1 MYLKQLEI
9 SGFKSFA
16 ARTVLELEPGI
27 TAIVGPNGSGKSNI
41 ADALRW
47 TLGEQSVKSLRL
59 KKSEELVFAGT
70 DKRPKASLAEVKL
83 LLDNQQGRMPLG
95 FSEIE
100 LSRLLYRN
108 GDSEYRLNGNKAK
121 LNELQQLLIQAGF
134 GPNSYSVIGQ
144 GMIDSLILA
153 APAERKLL
161 FDEASGIREFELKK
175 ADTQRKLEAT
185 EANLER
191 LRDILGELAPR
202 LKNLERAVEAVSSR
216 QAVEA
221 ELAQCRGSYVA
232 TLTKQ
237 ISVYKSKL
245 TELDGA
251 LKAMSAQAEKLESER
266 QKLEVAA
273 TRSSQ
278 ERAKRADELQNLEA
292 KRDEIMS
299 RLSVCRA
306 ELAVRLDKAV
316 EQDLARELKRLQRQ
330 LESGQAKYE
339 RLKEALE
346 KAMAVENQRTAELES
361 ITHEIS
367 KAQSQLSR
375 IRRQNDQSSQ
385 FEYTRHALSL
395 LKHLSQGLTTGSMG
409 QEQMKLMVYKV
420 GRLLKL
426 AIQGQGDVLDQ
437 LKTMQLQI
445 TSLMRQREEMHD
457 NYTKAV
463 IKVRSLE
470 LDLAHLDKSQGTLAA
485 QIEQTKAKQ
494 QEQPEAGASTALKQR
509 QAAELEVELEALD
522 AQLGRVRQQIAEP
535 EGSDNTRIFALAREL
550 EAIQSG
556 LNQTRQTQQEYAKL
570 LEDDGQKLA
579 DQNKLIPIKAEPS
592 KMPLDEQERN
602 IALLEG
608 RLLAAAGEAGG
619 SLDEYQ
625 EVKERYSFLGEQV
638 SDLELAK
645 TDLVKLLKQ
654 FDELIKSR
662 FKEAFSD
669 ISKHF
674 SKTFEQLFGGG
685 RAALRLDVDAAGN
698 YGIEISAVPP
708 GKRTNGL
715 TQLSGGERALTGIA
729 LLSAILQRNPSPF
742 VVLDE
747 VDAALDEA
755 NSTRFATVLKQL
767 GGHCQILVI
776 THNRQTMQ
784 AANCLY
790 GVTMDE
796 HHVSRLLS
804 LRLDEARE
812 LAQQTS

>member
-1 MYLKQLEI
+1 MYLKRLEI

-70 DKRPKASLAEVKL
+70 DKRPKSSLAEVKL

-95 FSEIE
+95 YSEIE
-100 LSRLLYRN
+100 LGRMLYRN
-108 GDSEYRLNGNKAK
+108 GDSEYRLNGTKAK
-121 LNELQQLLIQAGF
+121 LNELQQLLVQAGF

-153 APAERKLL
+153 APAERKLM

-185 EANLER
+185 AANLER
-191 LRDILGELAPR
+191 LRDILSELAPR
-202 LKNLERAVEAVSSR
+202 LKTLERSVEAVGAR
-216 QAVEA
+216 QELKAELDEYRAVFAATLTEQIASHDA
-221 ELAQCRGSYVA
+221 ELA
-232 TLTKQ
+232 
-237 ISVYKSKL
+237 KL
-245 TELDGA
+245 KNQAREL
-251 LKAMSAQAEKLESER
+251 STQADHLEIER
-266 QKLEVAA
+266 QKLEQTAG
-273 TRSSQ
+273 RSAE
-278 ERAKRADELQNLEA
+278 ERVKRTEELQQLES
-292 KRDEIMS
+292 KRDQIMS
-299 RLSVCRA
+299 ELSVCRA

-316 EQDLARELKRLQRQ
+316 EQDLAREIKRLERQ
-330 LESGQAKYE
+330 LDAGCSKRE
-339 RLKEALE
+339 RLKEALA
-346 KAMAVENQRTAELES
+346 KAGVVESQRTGELEG
-361 ITHEIS
+361 ITQEIS
-367 KAQSQLSR
+367 KAQLQLSR

-385 FEYTRHALSL
+385 YEYTRHALSL
-395 LKHLSQGLTTGSMG
+395 LKHLAQGISSDSMG
-409 QEQMKLMVYKV
+409 KEQLRLLVYKV

-426 AIQGQGDVLDQ
+426 ATQGQGDVLEQ
-437 LKTMQLQI
+437 LKAMQLQI

-463 IKVRSLE
+463 IKVRSIE
-470 LDLAHLDKSQGTLAA
+470 LDIAHLDKTQTALASQL
-485 QIEQTKAKQ
+485 EQAKTKR
-494 QEQPEAGASTALKQR
+494 QETPESGNSTALKQR
-509 QAAELEVELEALD
+509 HAAELEVELESLD
-522 AQLGRVRQQIAEP
+522 GHLADLRQQIAEP
-535 EGSDNTRIFALAREL
+535 EGTDNTRIFALAREL
-550 EAIQSG
+550 EAVRAE
-556 LNQTRQTQQEYAKL
+556 LNQILQAQQEHTKTLSDYR
-570 LEDDGQKLA
+570 QKLT
-579 DQNKLIPIKAEPS
+579 DQGKLSKISATPSSKPI
-592 KMPLDEQERN
+592 DEQERS

-608 RLLAAAGEAGG
+608 RLLSAAGEDTG
-619 SLDEYQ
+619 SLEEYE
-625 EVKERYSFLGEQV
+625 EVKERHTFLSEQV

-645 TDLVKLLKQ
+645 VDLGKLLQQ

-662 FKEAFSD
+662 FKEAFSI
-669 ISKHF
+669 ISEHF
-674 SKTFEQLFGGG
+674 AKNFEQLFGGG

-698 YGIEISAVPP
+698 YGIEITAVPP
-708 GKRTNGL
+708 GKRTSGL

-729 LLSAILQRNPSPF
+729 LLAAILQRNPSPF

-755 NSTRFATVLKQL
+755 NSARFSKVLKQM
-767 GGHCQILVI
+767 GKHCQLLVI

-812 LAQQTS
+812 LARQTS